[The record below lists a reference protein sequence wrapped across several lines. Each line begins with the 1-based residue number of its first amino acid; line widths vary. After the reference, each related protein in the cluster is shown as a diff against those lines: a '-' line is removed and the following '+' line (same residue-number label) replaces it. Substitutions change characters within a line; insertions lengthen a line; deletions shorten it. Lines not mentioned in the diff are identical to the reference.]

1 MRIARIVSQL
11 ATGVFSRK
19 LIRSGRQVGSICTD
33 DCIGGD
39 SRREIQWDDG
49 FDLAVRLEGNQ
60 VVVSSPPPSFTPNNH
75 AGSDDATYVR
85 PIAERSVLIVA
96 EAQTVERVV
105 NEGSFAR
112 FTVTNTGD
120 VSTTYSL
127 SASCTGF
134 SSCATPFPSSL
145 ALPPG
150 QSGTTIVTYTT
161 PATAGAQSY
170 GNGTFPAPQT
180 SR

>member
-105 NEGSFAR
+105 NEGGRLRRVRVPVVVAAGHGDGHGGAR
-112 FTVTNTGD
+112 AADG
-120 VSTTYSL
+120 
-127 SASCTGF
+127 A
-134 SSCATPFPSSL
+134 
-145 ALPPG
+145 PG
-150 QSGTTIVTYTT
+150 RHR
-161 PATAGAQSY
+161 AA
-170 GNGTFPAPQT
+170 
-180 SR
+180 